1 MHIKSLQLC
10 QTFWGPHQAPLS
22 MGFSR
27 QESWSGLPFPSPKHT
42 HTHICIYTHIIIYCY
57 IYTYLLLES
66 SLYITSFPLS
76 VLPPCPLAQMLLSAL
91 FLVYIYIL
99 RRPGAVINLLPKSV
113 STHRSQTLVSK
124 YFLHEK
130 EQKLHWKT
138 AGYKLGQEMVKG
150 MTKWFGIYSCAK
162 NNEVRKKTCD
172 ISKEEP
178 VHGSWRVGHYL
189 VTEQQISKECRNQP
203 EGASSRQIWNNISTK
218 RKNHDTNRL

>member
-76 VLPPCPLAQMLLSAL
+76 VLPPCPLAQRLLSAL
-91 FLVYIYIL
+91 FRPHYPTPSPHPPPSPHDSPLCGSYHVDCWNDNKGFRIL
-99 RRPGAVINLLPKSV
+99 
-113 STHRSQTLVSK
+113 HTLN
-124 YFLHEK
+124 
-130 EQKLHWKT
+130 W
-138 AGYKLGQEMVKG
+138 
-150 MTKWFGIYSCAK
+150 
-162 NNEVRKKTCD
+162 
-172 ISKEEP
+172 
-178 VHGSWRVGHYL
+178 
-189 VTEQQISKECRNQP
+189 
-203 EGASSRQIWNNISTK
+203 
-218 RKNHDTNRL
+218 